1 MKRAI
6 AFAMTLVLV
15 AALMSV
21 ALAGSQSNTEL
32 CLLRL
37 EPYVDIVRDAGLYPS
52 VYLAQALLET
62 GHCSSPA
69 INYNN
74 FWGIKCRDDLCF
86 AKDTW
91 EVYDGKRWEGKAL
104 FQVFYTARA
113 GTEAYCR
120 KILYQYEYRN
130 VEYASRGL
138 FIDSL
143 ARVWALDPDYSKK
156 LRNIIDRYGLTKY
169 DRGDR

>member
-1 MKRAI
+1 MRRAI
-6 AFAMTLVLV
+6 AFAMTLLLV
-15 AALMSV
+15 AALMGV
-21 ALAGSQSNTEL
+21 ALAGQQSNTEL

-104 FQVFYTARA
+104 FQVFYTARRGRKHIAAKSYISMNTAMSNMPA
-113 GTEAYCR
+113 GICLLIRWPGCGRWIRTTAKSCEA
-120 KILYQYEYRN
+120 L
-130 VEYASRGL
+130 
-138 FIDSL
+138 
-143 ARVWALDPDYSKK
+143 
-156 LRNIIDRYGLTKY
+156 LT
-169 DRGDR
+169 DTG

>member
-1 MKRAI
+1 MKRL
-6 AFAMTLVLV
+6 FVVLLV
-15 AALMSV
+15 AALLSGV
-21 ALAGSQSNTEL
+21 ALAGPVQTKTEL

-37 EPYVDIVRDAGLYPS
+37 TPYVSIVRDAGLYPS

-69 INYNN
+69 VTYNN
-74 FWGIKCRDDLCF
+74 FWGIKCRDEYCF
-86 AKDTW
+86 EKGTW
-91 EVYDGKRWEGKAL
+91 EVYDGKRWQGKAL

-130 VEYASRGL
+130 VEYASRDL

-143 ARVWALDPDYSKK
+143 ARVWATDPDYAKK
-156 LRNIIDRYGLTKY
+156 LRNIIERYGLTKY
-169 DRGDR
+169 DGRE